1 VKAFEGVATVLAV
14 LALGVRLAG
23 RQHRLLHLLQLE
35 HYEPARL
42 MLWLR
47 RRHELFAP
55 REMVPVAVLY
65 MAAIVLAAIGAS
77 GSGWVSGGL
86 LLLTIPIAALGVSDW
101 RRPAVK
107 PLVFTDRARRLL
119 VAALLPLLLLLLV
132 AISLVGA
139 GLTLAGLIVLLVAAF
154 ALLAF
159 APWTLLGANFAL
171 RPVQTA
177 INRHYERQA
186 RHLLADWAPLTIGIT
201 GSYGKTTTKFC
212 VGAVLE
218 TDRSTLITPDSYNS
232 FLGVIRTINE
242 RLEWRHRAFVV
253 EMGMFRR
260 GDIAELCEL
269 VHPSIG
275 VITAIGPMHLERLGS
290 IEQIAAAK
298 GELLDALP
306 ADGHFVTNADDPRC
320 LELAARATVP
330 VTLFGVQDSPEVG
343 QRVLTPAGTPDSSA
357 EAPLT
362 AVAAPR
368 TPAGTPDSSAEAPL
382 TAVAAPR
389 TPAGTPDSSAEAP
402 LTAVAA
408 PRTPAGTPDSSLEA
422 PDAAASIAARAP
434 AGRPNPSPKN
444 TPQVQVI
451 ARDIRVADGRT
462 EFNLQLDGPDSK
474 PIAVSAGLLGR
485 HNVSNLLAAAAVGRV
500 LGIEPARIA
509 EGLAKVQ
516 APPHRLQP
524 IHNRQA
530 GIVVIDD
537 AYNSNPDGA
546 SAALEVLREH
556 PAKRRLLVT
565 PGMVELGELEAKLN
579 ARFGEQAAAVCDI
592 AILVGPARTG
602 PIREGLAAAGMDVE
616 NIHVVR
622 DIAEATTLLG
632 TITRAGDV
640 VLFEN
645 DLPDTYAA

>member
-1 VKAFEGVATVLAV
+1 MNTFLGIATVLAV
-14 LALGVRLAG
+14 LALGVRLGG

-35 HYEPARL
+35 HYESARL

-47 RRHELFAP
+47 RRNELFAP
-55 REMVPVAVLY
+55 RELAPIAVLY
-65 MAAIVLAAIGAS
+65 AAAIALAAVGGS
-77 GSGWVSGGL
+77 GSGWVAGGL
-86 LLLTIPIAALGVSDW
+86 LLLTTPIAALGASDW

-107 PLVFTDRARRLL
+107 PLVFTDRAQRLL

-139 GLTLAGLIVLLVAAF
+139 GLTLAGLIVVLVAAF

-159 APWTLLGANFAL
+159 APWTLIGANLAL
-171 RPVQTA
+171 RPVQNA

-186 RHLLADWAPLTIGIT
+186 RHLLEDWAPLTIGIT

-212 VGAVLE
+212 IGSVLSA
-218 TDRSTLITPDSYNS
+218 DRPTLVTPDSYNS

-242 RLEWRHRAFVV
+242 QLEWRHRAFVV

-269 VHPSIG
+269 VHPKIG

-306 ADGHFVTNADDPRC
+306 TDGHFITNADDPRC

-330 VTLFGVQDSPEVG
+330 VTLFGVQDSSDVG
-343 QRVLTPAGTPDSSA
+343 HAVLMPVGTPDSSP
-357 EAPLT
+357 EASDAT
-362 AVAAPR
+362 VSAAARAPD
-368 TPAGTPDSSAEAPL
+368 GTPDSSPEAL
-382 TAVAAPR
+382 
-389 TPAGTPDSSAEAP
+389 
-402 LTAVAA
+402 
-408 PRTPAGTPDSSLEA
+408 
-422 PDAAASIAARAP
+422 DAAAQAAARAP
-434 AGRPNPSPKN
+434 EGTPNQSPKN
-444 TPQVQVI
+444 TPEIQVI
-451 ARDIRVADGRT
+451 ARDIRLADGRT

-474 PIAVSAGLLGR
+474 PIPVSAGLLGR
-485 HNVSNLLAAAAVGRV
+485 HNVSNLLAAAAVGQV
-500 LGIEPARIA
+500 LGIEPALIA

-516 APPHRLQP
+516 APPHRLQS
-524 IHNRQA
+524 IHNRRV

-546 SAALEVLREH
+546 AAALEVLREH

-565 PGMVELGELEAKLN
+565 PGMVELGELEAELN
-579 ARFGEQAAAVCDI
+579 RNFGEQAGAVCDI
-592 AILVGPARTG
+592 AILVGPLRTE
-602 PIREGLAAAGMDVE
+602 PIREGLAAAGMDSE
-616 NIHVVR
+616 NVHIVR

-632 TITRAGDV
+632 TLTRSGDV

-645 DLPDTYAA
+645 DLPDTYAEPEAPVLASA

>member
-1 VKAFEGVATVLAV
+1 MNTFLGIATVLAV
-14 LALGVRLAG
+14 LALGVRLGG

-35 HYEPARL
+35 HYESARL

-55 REMVPVAVLY
+55 RELALIAVLY
-65 MAAIVLAAIGAS
+65 AAAIVLAAIGGLGSGSASGLGSGLRSGLRSASASAS
-77 GSGWVSGGL
+77 GSGLGWVSGGL
-86 LLLTIPIAALGVSDW
+86 LLLTTPLAALGVSDW
-101 RRPAVK
+101 RRSAVK

-119 VAALLPLLLLLLV
+119 VAALLPLLLLALV

-139 GLTLAGLIVLLVAAF
+139 ELTLAGLIVVLAAAF

-159 APWTLLGANFAL
+159 APWTLIGANLAL
-171 RPVQTA
+171 RPVQNA

-186 RHLLADWAPLTIGIT
+186 RHLLADWEPLIVGIT

-212 VGAVLE
+212 VGSVLSA
-218 TDRSTLITPDSYNS
+218 DRPTLVTPDSYNS

-242 RLEWRHRAFVV
+242 QLEWRHRGFVV

-269 VHPSIG
+269 VHPRIG

-290 IEQIAAAK
+290 IEAIAAAK

-330 VTLFGVQDSPEVG
+330 VTLFGIQDSSD
-343 QRVLTPAGTPDSSA
+343 AGHGVRISD
-357 EAPLT
+357 
-362 AVAAPR
+362 
-368 TPAGTPDSSAEAPL
+368 GT
-382 TAVAAPR
+382 
-389 TPAGTPDSSAEAP
+389 
-402 LTAVAA
+402 
-408 PRTPAGTPDSSLEA
+408 
-422 PDAAASIAARAP
+422 
-434 AGRPNPSPKN
+434 PNPSPKN
-444 TPQVQVI
+444 TPEVQVI
-451 ARDIRVADGRT
+451 ARDIRPADGRT
-462 EFNLQLDGPDSK
+462 EFNLQLDGPDS
-474 PIAVSAGLLGR
+474 PMVPVSAGLLGR
-485 HNVSNLLAAAAVGRV
+485 HNVSNLLAAAAVGHV
-500 LGIEPARIA
+500 LGIEPTRIA
-509 EGLAKVQ
+509 EGLAQVE

-524 IHNRQA
+524 IHNRRA

-546 SAALEVLREH
+546 AAALEVLREH

-565 PGMVELGELEAKLN
+565 PGMVELGELEAELN
-579 ARFGEQAAAVCDI
+579 RTFGEQAGAVCDI
-592 AILVGPARTG
+592 AILVGPLRTA
-602 PIREGLAAAGMDVE
+602 PIREGLAAAGMDSESVH
-616 NIHVVR
+616 IVR

-632 TITRAGDV
+632 HLTRAGDV

-645 DLPDTYAA
+645 DLPDTYAEPEPPVLANA

>member
-1 VKAFEGVATVLAV
+1 MNTFLAIATVLAV
-14 LALGVRLAG
+14 LALGIRLGG

-55 REMVPVAVLY
+55 RELVPVAVLFA
-65 MAAIVLAAIGAS
+65 AAIVLAAVGGS
-77 GSGWVSGGL
+77 GSGWVSGVL
-86 LLLTIPIAALGVSDW
+86 LLLTTPLAALGVSDW

-107 PLVFTDRARRLL
+107 PLVFTDRAQRLL

-139 GLTLAGLIVLLVAAF
+139 GLTLAGLIVVLVAAF

-159 APWTLLGANFAL
+159 APWTLIGANLAL
-171 RPVQTA
+171 RPVQNA

-186 RHLLADWAPLTIGIT
+186 RHLLEDWAPLSIGIT

-218 TDRSTLITPDSYNS
+218 ADRPTLVTPDSYNS

-269 VHPSIG
+269 VHPKIG

-320 LELAARATVP
+320 LELATRATVP
-330 VTLFGVQDSPEVG
+330 VTLFGIHDPSDVG
-343 QRVLTPAGTPDSSA
+343 HAVLTPAGTPDRSTDGA
-357 EAPLT
+357 LATPQGTPGRTPDAQLT
-362 AVAAPR
+362 AGAAPR
-368 TPAGTPDSSAEAPL
+368 APEGT
-382 TAVAAPR
+382 
-389 TPAGTPDSSAEAP
+389 
-402 LTAVAA
+402 
-408 PRTPAGTPDSSLEA
+408 
-422 PDAAASIAARAP
+422 
-434 AGRPNPSPKN
+434 PNPSPK
-444 TPQVQVI
+444 TTASAQVI
-451 ARDIRVADGRT
+451 ARDIQLADGRT
-462 EFNLQLDGPDSK
+462 EFNLQLDGPDS
-474 PIAVSAGLLGR
+474 PLIPVSAGLLGR
-485 HNVSNLLAAAAVGRV
+485 HNVANLLAAAAVGHV

-509 EGLAKVQ
+509 EGLASVE
-516 APPHRLQP
+516 APPHRLRP
-524 IHNRQA
+524 IHNRRA
-530 GIVVIDD
+530 GVVVIDD

-546 SAALEVLREH
+546 AAALEVLRQH

-565 PGMVELGELEAKLN
+565 PGMVELGELEAELN
-579 ARFGEQAAAVCDI
+579 ARFGEQAAAACDI
-592 AILVGPARTG
+592 AILVGSLRTE
-602 PIREGLAAAGMDVE
+602 PIREGLAAAGMDPE
-616 NIHVVR
+616 SIHVVR

-632 TITRAGDV
+632 SIMRAGDV

-645 DLPDTYAA
+645 DLPDTYAEPEARF